1 MMTQLMQPRHHT
13 CHANMAVRLMAQ
25 QGPWAS
31 ASAPETW
38 LVDVEQGLSEM
49 DRDPQSGGLPA
60 GPNPVAG

>member
-1 MMTQLMQPRHHT
+1 
-13 CHANMAVRLMAQ
+13 MAVRLMAQ

-31 ASAPETW
+31 ASVPETW